1 VADRFDIVAVGIEDV
16 GPVVDRMVL
25 GAKPRPSVVAS
36 VRRDGRLVEG
46 IHGGAIAGGDGD
58 VDGGGHTFSDPEVRL
73 ARPPEPR
80 SGDVVLNDQLV
91 AERGQSFGVNAFAPL
106 AVRHRNTN
114 LIEHRSPPMT
124 CETEPTF
131 GRLSISV
138 TYSLAS
144 VNFRERRF
152 YLSSN

>member
-16 GPVVDRMVL
+16 GPVVDRMVF

-36 VRRDGRLVEG
+36 VRRDGRL
-46 IHGGAIAGGDGD
+46 

-106 AVRHRNTN
+106 AVRHRKTN